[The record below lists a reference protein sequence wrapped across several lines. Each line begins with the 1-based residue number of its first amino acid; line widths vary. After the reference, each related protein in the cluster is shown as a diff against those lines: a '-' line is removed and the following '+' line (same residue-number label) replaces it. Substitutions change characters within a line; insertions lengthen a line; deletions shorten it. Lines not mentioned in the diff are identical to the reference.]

1 MAKLILFK
9 ALGLTSLFRLGMEAN
24 KAPTQPLEDQRP
36 QMLSFLETLL
46 GGGGGSFY
54 GTELSFS
61 PRLLNKQFTV

>member
-36 QMLSFLETLL
+36 QMLSFLETL
-46 GGGGGSFY
+46 GGGVPSMA
-54 GTELSFS
+54 
-61 PRLLNKQFTV
+61 LN